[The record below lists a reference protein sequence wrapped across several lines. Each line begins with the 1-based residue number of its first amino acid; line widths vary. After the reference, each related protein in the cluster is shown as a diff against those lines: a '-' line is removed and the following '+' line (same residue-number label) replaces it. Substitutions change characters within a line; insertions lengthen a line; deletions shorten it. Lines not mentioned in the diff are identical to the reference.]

1 MSPLLAP
8 LVAIAISA
16 GVAAGT
22 LAHVE
27 RMYGKA
33 KADIVEIKRMID
45 DQHIRAA
52 RIAYTVEHMKE
63 GSLPQWHAAGY
74 IKEARSFRLKKRHQR
89 LKKRLTG
96 LLSRPRQ
103 VCHCDPERG
112 HCVDRRQN
120 QERHVN
126 GSTGG
131 PLSYAG

>member
-27 RMYGKA
+27 RLYGKA

-45 DQHIRAA
+45 DQHLRAA

-74 IKEARSFRLKKRHQR
+74 IKEAPFFSIEKEASLAEEQAYR
-89 LKKRLTG
+89 G
-96 LLSRPRQ
+96 LIEAS
-103 VCHCDPERG
+103 
-112 HCVDRRQN
+112 
-120 QERHVN
+120 
-126 GSTGG
+126 
-131 PLSYAG
+131 AGTKL

>member
-8 LVAIAISA
+8 LVAVAISA

-27 RMYGKA
+27 RLYGQA

-52 RIAYTVEHMKE
+52 RIAYTVEHISE

-74 IKEARSFRLKKRHQR
+74 IKEPPFFSIEKEASQAEEEAYLM
-89 LKKRLTG
+89 LIESSAGT
-96 LLSRPRQ
+96 
-103 VCHCDPERG
+103 
-112 HCVDRRQN
+112 
-120 QERHVN
+120 
-126 GSTGG
+126 
-131 PLSYAG
+131 PL

>member
-27 RMYGKA
+27 RMYDKA

-52 RIAYTVEHMKE
+52 RIAYTVEHLKE

-74 IKEARSFRLKKRHQR
+74 IKEAPFFSIEKEASKAEEEAYR
-89 LKKRLTG
+89 G
-96 LLSRPRQ
+96 LIEAS
-103 VCHCDPERG
+103 
-112 HCVDRRQN
+112 
-120 QERHVN
+120 
-126 GSTGG
+126 GST
-131 PLSYAG
+131 PL